1 MDLGTISLVLLFGL
15 LALLAIGMPLGM
27 ASAIL
32 AVLTL
37 VMKFE
42 PQLLTAPWTF
52 GDGMLTGRP
61 GTGPL
66 NVLSQKIYGLL
77 TDYVLISVPL
87 FIFMAALLE
96 RSGVAK
102 DMYSSLSVWL
112 SRARG
117 GIAIVT
123 SIMAVIMAAMSGIIG
138 GEVVLLGLIAL
149 PQMLRLG
156 YDQNL
161 AIGTICASGSLGTM
175 IPPSI
180 VLIIFGLVTET
191 SIKSLFTAAFLPG
204 FMLASFIIIYIV
216 IRTQLNPSLAPL
228 PEDPEDYSHHGT
240 STIGQIVFG
249 LAAAAAVVL
258 LGLAVFGPVED
269 PEAGRSLFV
278 PILLVV
284 IGILAVWLSLNPK
297 GQLFLAFLTVLA
309 AGFSFCLMLR
319 ALFFTVVTGENGGFA
334 ALSDYG
340 LLGSGMR
347 AALPPDQWIGAGMP
361 HHVIIFGI
369 ATLVGLAVIFFALGR
384 DRTATGWDMG
394 KGLVAPI
401 VVIGVVM
408 GSIYGGITGIT
419 EAAGMGALAVLIIAF
434 FRGEGSLELVW
445 DSLMRTLRSTG
456 TIIWVTIG
464 AAALAGAY
472 TIAGGPTYVA
482 NAIVGA
488 DLPTMGI
495 LLVMM
500 VILLF
505 MGAFMDWVGI
515 VLLIIPVFLPI
526 VQRLPI
532 EEIGLIGDPLQ
543 AKYLGVW
550 FGVLFCMNMQVS
562 FLSPPFGP
570 AAFYLKSVAPPHIS
584 LTDIFRGFLPFIC
597 IQICAL
603 SVLLIWP
610 PIIEVLLP
618 KGCPACFSARN
629 QGRRP
634 PRIDGPTRGPA
645 IWLPHALSSERRRDT
660 KIKCAEPP
668 SDRRSWARPM
678 RGSGSKS
685 RVCSSGAAGDGFAHR
700 CARLGRR
707 VFLRRLPMPKMRVTT
722 VLHQQRLVRAL
733 FDDFAGL
740 KHHDPIRIRDR
751 GKPVRNGQ
759 HGAPLAHRPKLG
771 LDRNLGIGVER

>member
-1 MDLGTISLVLLFGL
+1 MDIGTISLVLLIAL
-15 LALLAIGMPLGM
+15 MLLLAIGMPLGF

-32 AVLTL
+32 AVLVL
-37 VMKFE
+37 IMKFE
-42 PQLLTAPWTF
+42 PTLLLAPWEF
-52 GDGMLTGRP
+52 GEGMLTGRF
-61 GTGPL
+61 GSGPL
-66 NVLSQKIYGLL
+66 NILAQKVYGTL
-77 TDYVLISVPL
+77 TSYVLISIPL

-96 RSGVAK
+96 RSGIAK
-102 DMYSSLSVWL
+102 DMYDSLNVWL
-112 SRARG
+112 SRTRG

-180 VLIIFGLVTET
+180 VLIIYGLITET
-191 SIKSLFTAAFLPG
+191 SIVALFTAAFVPG
-204 FMLASFIIIYIV
+204 FMLASFIILYIV
-216 IRTQLNPSLAPL
+216 VRTQLNPALAPL
-228 PEDPEDYSHHGT
+228 PPAAPDDPPTGEKT
-240 STIGQIVFG
+240 M
-249 LAAAAAVVL
+249 
-258 LGLAVFGPVED
+258 
-269 PEAGRSLFV
+269 LFF
-278 PILLVV
+278 
-284 IGILAVWLSLNPK
+284 S
-297 GQLFLAFLTVLA
+297 FLAVLA
-309 AGFSFCLMLR
+309 AGFGTALFLR
-319 ALFFTVVTGENGGFA
+319 AAFFTVTGQNAVEEGVDPI
-334 ALSDYG
+334 ALGQPEHVWQIG
-340 LLGSGMR
+340 LFLAVVLGLIFFVFGRGR
-347 AALPPDQWIGAGMP
+347 AA
-361 HHVIIFGI
+361 
-369 ATLVGLAVIFFALGR
+369 R
-384 DRTATGWDMG
+384 GWAMG

-408 GSIYGGITGIT
+408 GSIYGGISGIT
-419 EAAGMGALAVLIIAF
+419 EAAAMGVVAVFVLSV
-434 FRGEGSLELVW
+434 FRGEASFDLVW
-445 DSLMRTLRSTG
+445 DSLMRTLKSTG

-482 NAIVGA
+482 NLIVSS

-500 VILLF
+500 LILLI

-532 EEIGLIGDPLQ
+532 EEIGILGELQ
-543 AKYLGVW
+543 PKYLAVW

-610 PIIEVLLP
+610 PIVEVLL
-618 KGCPACFSARN
+618 
-629 QGRRP
+629 
-634 PRIDGPTRGPA
+634 D
-645 IWLPHALSSERRRDT
+645 
-660 KIKCAEPP
+660 
-668 SDRRSWARPM
+668 
-678 RGSGSKS
+678 
-685 RVCSSGAAGDGFAHR
+685 
-700 CARLGRR
+700 
-707 VFLRRLPMPKMRVTT
+707 
-722 VLHQQRLVRAL
+722 
-733 FDDFAGL
+733 
-740 KHHDPIRIRDR
+740 
-751 GKPVRNGQ
+751 
-759 HGAPLAHRPKLG
+759 
-771 LDRNLGIGVER
+771 